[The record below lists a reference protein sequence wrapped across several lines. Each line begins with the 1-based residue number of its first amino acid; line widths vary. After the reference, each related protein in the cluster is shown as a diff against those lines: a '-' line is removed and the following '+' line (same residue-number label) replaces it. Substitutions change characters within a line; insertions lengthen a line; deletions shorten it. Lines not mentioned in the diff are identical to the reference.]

1 MLTGVRVSASPA
13 WTAQEY
19 EQLKPRE
26 TAVAGVIF
34 DDRGDGLPADPVYL
48 AGRFGCARSD
58 FDVVTY
64 AIRKLGFVQVAP
76 IRDALLIKF
85 EPTTV
90 RHLAAFAAFY
100 EIAGR
105 SPKRLILGSPGK
117 DGSPDRYQIFN
128 SVIEGLKR
136 VEAALPGYQDSSSFV
151 ERCSEGS
158 AAVGSRRHTP
168 RETSANWERV
178 AAVSGSRVR
187 TIRAQAGDYSKRLSL
202 PIDSISSRDEWLDQ
216 LLHSWRNARC
226 GWRLPSN
233 ESLDPLHLLN
243 IARGRAHIVDTQ
255 DSEPEGY
262 RFRLW
267 GTVNSYRG
275 GHENKTLGEMP
286 AGSMRDEA
294 IEDYWEVATTG
305 VPTYQLISHVENNIP
320 YSYARLL
327 LPLAADGRRVD
338 QLVVLINERPVPELQ
353 ASQPI

>member
-1 MLTGVRVSASPA
+1 
-13 WTAQEY
+13 
-19 EQLKPRE
+19 
-26 TAVAGVIF
+26 
-34 DDRGDGLPADPVYL
+34 VYL
-48 AGRFGCARSD
+48 ARRFGCARSD
-58 FDVVTY
+58 LDVVAY
-64 AIRKLGFVQVAP
+64 AIRKLGYVQVAP

-90 RHLAAFAAFY
+90 RHLAVFAAFY
-100 EIAGR
+100 EIAGH
-105 SPKRLILGSPGK
+105 SPKRLILGCPGK
-117 DGSPDRYQIFN
+117 DGSPDRYEIFN
-128 SVIEGLKR
+128 GVIEGLKR
-136 VEAALPGYQDSSSFV
+136 VETALQRYQDSSGLA
-151 ERCSEGS
+151 ERYSEGS
-158 AAVGSRRHTP
+158 TAIGSRRHTP
-168 RETSANWERV
+168 RERSADWERI
-178 AAVSGSRVR
+178 AAVSGAGGRI
-187 TIRAQAGDYSKRLSL
+187 TTAQACDYSKRLSL

-226 GWRLPSN
+226 GWRLPSS
-233 ESLDPLHLLN
+233 ESLDPLQLLN

-275 GHENKTLGEMP
+275 GHANTTLAEMP
-286 AGSMRDEA
+286 AGLMRDEA

-338 QLVVLINERPVPELQ
+338 QLVVLINERPLPELQ